1 MKNLKVK
8 PVVFQ
13 MAQEL
18 ARDLRLR
25 NADEVANH
33 LIEKMY
39 KESRLRELKDCI
51 NTWLRRTRREEVS
64 SPM

>member
-18 ARDLRLR
+18 ARGLRLR
-25 NADEVANH
+25 NADEVATH
-33 LIEKMY
+33 LIEKM
-39 KESRLRELKDCI
+39 
-51 NTWLRRTRREEVS
+51 
-64 SPM
+64 

>member
-18 ARDLRLR
+18 ARGFRLR
-25 NADEVANH
+25 NADEVATH

-39 KESRLRELKDCI
+39 KESRL
-51 NTWLRRTRREEVS
+51 
-64 SPM
+64 

>member
-8 PVVFQ
+8 LVVYQ

-25 NADEVANH
+25 NPDEVATH

-39 KESRLRELKDCI
+39 KEAKL
-51 NTWLRRTRREEVS
+51 
-64 SPM
+64 